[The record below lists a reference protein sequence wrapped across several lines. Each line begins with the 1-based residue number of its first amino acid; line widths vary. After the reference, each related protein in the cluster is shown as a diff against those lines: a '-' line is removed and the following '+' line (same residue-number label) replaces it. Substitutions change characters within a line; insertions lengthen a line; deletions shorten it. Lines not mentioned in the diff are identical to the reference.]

1 MPLLQVSYS
10 HPGNSPQLRALS
22 YYLILFPTLDVM
34 SAFPLNTICVSNNL
48 YMALTGR
55 DTSEVGKHK
64 HDWVIRL
71 LVRLFTAILP
81 LGLAFGAANLV
92 FILKYAGLLGFA
104 MYFLFPAVLQLRS
117 AYVCSK
123 TFSQA
128 AQTEY
133 EKADSMML
141 SSTWSN
147 GELEKSPLVSTA
159 TAEKS
164 RRLWNYNA
172 TPYSSV
178 VLSHPVFVAMIGF
191 IGFCLFVMSS
201 VSLFIGPHKESC
213 EYP

>member
-10 HPGNSPQLRALS
+10 YAGNSPQLRALS

-55 DTSEVGKHK
+55 DTSETRKGKYSG
-64 HDWVIRL
+64 VVLL
-71 LVRLFTAILP
+71 LVRLFTAVLP

-123 TFSQA
+123 IFGQA
-128 AQTEY
+128 TQDKKTE
-133 EKADSMML
+133 SMML
-141 SSTWSN
+141 STS
-147 GELEKSPLVSTA
+147 GRLEKSPLVSTA
-159 TAEKS
+159 TEEKKS
-164 RRLWNYNA
+164 LWKYNM
-172 TPYSSV
+172 TPYSNV
-178 VLSHPVFVAMIGF
+178 ILSHPIFVAIIGF
-191 IGFCLFVMSS
+191 LGFCLFVMSS